1 MVFTIIILYIVSL
14 ILSIIQL
21 ANVEYQFL
29 KFPNA
34 IPRRSLS
41 KSGWGGRWLIPV
53 GGNFE
58 IKSFQIRNSKFS
70 HDNVVRALVLHY
82 YLIYCQSNIINNTI
96 SKYRIL
102 PSSIS
107 RCNTKKIFQEIN
119 TAQTALP
126 WR

>member
-14 ILSIIQL
+14 ILSIIHL
-21 ANVEYQFL
+21 ANIEYYLLQF
-29 KFPNA
+29 PDA

-41 KSGWGGRWLIPV
+41 KSAFVGRWGIPA
-53 GGNFE
+53 GNFE
-58 IKSFQIRNSKFS
+58 SNSFQISNSKFS
-70 HDNVVRALVLHY
+70 HDNVVRALVLHHGIYHY

-107 RCNTKKIFQEIN
+107 RCDTKKIFE
-119 TAQTALP
+119 
-126 WR
+126 